1 METKEE
7 HRIAKD
13 YSDRQT
19 LIKDIGVNEY
29 LDRLTTSESMRLSTE
44 IINYIFE
51 SGTPDQLA
59 EIQRIKEEFILDNYV
74 DLR

>member
-29 LDRLTTSESMRLSTE
+29 LDRLTINESMRLSTE